1 MSKSNQFRTRMA
13 LSKSLTWIIG
23 VCEHTW
29 SGRRDAGRLEP
40 GACWHWPA
48 PTTSRASWS
57 NRPTTPTRL
66 LIQVVV
72 DLLMVHAGHPRPL
85 FRSDPQAAV
94 KIHLGSIIQAF
105 KSISFFFRT
114 RSFAVVGLVSSK
126 WNYFLDRLILSV
138 WKGCEIVRCEC
149 AKNGLPQRQ
158 WQIDNEWWIKYLV
171 GVLHYQDLFFFRFL
185 MWWWWRRMWIRRYA
199 RQARRSFFTELN
211 KGKKK
216 Q

>member
-1 MSKSNQFRTRMA
+1 MA
-13 LSKSLTWIIG
+13 SSKSLTYLG
-23 VCEHTW
+23 HVCESLVCEHTW
-29 SGRRDAGRLEP
+29 SGGRDAGRLDP

-57 NRPTTPTRL
+57 NWPTAPTRL

-72 DLLMVHAGHPRPL
+72 DLLMVHAGHPLGLLRL
-85 FRSDPQAAV
+85 LSKFTLEVSFRLLNPF
-94 KIHLGSIIQAF
+94 H
-105 KSISFFFRT
+105 FFFQNTEFRCGW
-114 RSFAVVGLVSSK
+114 SCVFKMELFFGPINLVCVK
-126 WNYFLDRLILSV
+126 R
-138 WKGCEIVRCEC
+138 VRNC
-149 AKNGLPQRQ
+149 AMWVCKNGLPQRQ

>member
-1 MSKSNQFRTRMA
+1 MA
-13 LSKSLTWIIG
+13 LSKSLTYLG
-23 VCEHTW
+23 HVCESLVCEHTW
-29 SGRRDAGRLEP
+29 SGGRDAGRLEP

-57 NRPTTPTRL
+57 NRPTTPTRR

-105 KSISFFFRT
+105 KSISFFFQNTEFRCGW
-114 RSFAVVGLVSSK
+114 SCVFKMELFFGPINLVCVK
-126 WNYFLDRLILSV
+126 R
-138 WKGCEIVRCEC
+138 VRNC
-149 AKNGLPQRQ
+149 AMWVCKNGLPQRQ

-171 GVLHYQDLFFFRFL
+171 GVLHYQDLFFSDF
-185 MWWWWRRMWIRRYA
+185 WCDDD
-199 RQARRSFFTELN
+199 EE
-211 KGKKK
+211 GCE
-216 Q
+216 